1 MPETTKKGR
10 TATYIL
16 LGVGLVI
23 LATAGIALYPG
34 FVENNLIR
42 TMASKRTGEVERAA
56 AARRLAD
63 LGSVRAIPGLIR
75 AAAGF
80 LDEEAGQRNSFTSF
94 QAQITS
100 LLKSRERLVQAQQA
114 ALQAEAAQGVRPGG
128 GNVGINRT
136 RRQSVFMLAQIKT
149 IDSRLERFLDNVDSM
164 FVGDAFFESLRTIV
178 SSMGR
183 KALPYLLPELDRE
196 EEWQR
201 KFIAIRLLRETGAEA
216 VRAVEKL
223 KATLDSEHP
232 LLRYAAQ
239 RALDAIE
246 RTSVEVEDSIER

>member
-10 TATYIL
+10 TSTYIL
-16 LGVGLVI
+16 FGVGLVI

-164 FVGDAFFESLRTIV
+164 FVGDAFSNRCGP
-178 SSMGR
+178 SSPPWDGR
-183 KALPYLLPELDRE
+183 PCRISCRSWTA
-196 EEWQR
+196 R
-201 KFIAIRLLRETGAEA
+201 KNGSASSSPFGF
-216 VRAVEKL
+216 
-223 KATLDSEHP
+223 SERP
-232 LLRYAAQ
+232 VPRRCAPS
-239 RALDAIE
+239 R
-246 RTSVEVEDSIER
+246 S

>member
-10 TATYIL
+10 TSTYIL

-34 FVENNLIR
+34 FVENHLIR
-42 TMASKRTGEVERAA
+42 TMASKRTAEVERAA

-80 LDEEAGQRNSFTSF
+80 LDEDDDQRNSFTSF

-100 LLKSRERLVQAQQA
+100 LLKSRERLVQAQQT
-114 ALQAEAAQGVRPGG
+114 ALQAEAAQGAQPGG
-128 GNVGINRT
+128 ETGVRIQT
-136 RRQSVFMLAQIKT
+136 RRRSTFMLNQIKT
-149 IDSRLERFLDNVDSM
+149 IDSRLERFLDNIDSM
-164 FVGDAFFESLRTIV
+164 FSGDAFFESLRTIV
-178 SSMGR
+178 SSTGR

-196 EEWQR
+196 EKWQR
-201 KFIAIRLLRETGAEA
+201 KLIAIRLLSETGAEA

-232 LLRYAAQ
+232 LLRYAAR
-239 RALDAIE
+239 RALDTIE
-246 RTSVEVEDSIER
+246 RTSVEVEDFIER